1 MAKIFWVVCPKCD
14 KKFYASTDDY
24 RFKERK
30 LMCPFCGD
38 RFIDK
43 DAKEV
48 IDGE

>member
-24 RFKERK
+24 RHKERE